1 MNSQEAKQ
9 ILGVYRPNGGD
20 ASDGRFSEALKA
32 VEQDAELARWFREQR
47 RFDAVVAEGLKT
59 VVVPPDL
66 KASIIGSHKVVRL
79 PAFRNWR
86 VHAAAAAAVLVLA
99 VAAGLV
105 AKATPGPFPKFRS
118 ALIEKAWDG
127 ESHLDFESSDV
138 IRVKQWLARQFAPA
152 DFTLPEGLRDARL
165 VGCRVVE
172 ADGCRV
178 PMLCLA
184 DGAKHLHLFVVE
196 GMQFAEL
203 PPQSAPDFQKCG
215 AWKTASW
222 QHGDKTYVLTG
233 MSYQTFVSKFRKS
246 GRWKT

>member
-1 MNSQEAKQ
+1 MNRAKQ
-9 ILGVYRPNGGD
+9 FLALALA
-20 ASDGRFSEALKA
+20 AS
-32 VEQDAELARWFREQR
+32 
-47 RFDAVVAEGLKT
+47 
-59 VVVPPDL
+59 
-66 KASIIGSHKVVRL
+66 
-79 PAFRNWR
+79 
-86 VHAAAAAAVLVLA
+86 
-99 VAAGLV
+99 GLV
-105 AKATPGPFPKFRS
+105 GRGRPGPFPEFRS

-152 DFTLPEGLRDARL
+152 DFTLPQGLRDTRL
-165 VGCRVVE
+165 VGCRIVE

-178 PMLCLA
+178 PMICLV
-184 DGAKHLHLFVVE
+184 DGARHLHLFVVE

-203 PPQSAPDFQKCG
+203 PLQGAPDFQKCG

-233 MSYQTFVSKFRKS
+233 MNYQTFVSKFRKS